1 MLLASLFL
9 LLLKLLLVYCSP
21 SFRQLHLPLALL
33 QVFFLL
39 PKRVILANDERHSHP
54 QQYHHQPALPVP
66 QLGCFRFGQPL
77 CCEARN
83 MSCKSMQ
90 DSGRSILSFVPRD
103 DRVREVRFGNNCIG
117 KVVLPNFVSL
127 NERGVQI
134 LHQLGQR
141 EHFGLYSG
149 RRRKNVATFTDF
161 DVPEE
166 EETVIQFGSEAQMR
180 ERMDDDQSE
189 EDEKHSPIVR
199 YSLLS
204 RYLPLRI
211 VKRRIRV
218 PNKVSQSAQP
228 EEWTASEPWRMNIL
242 MEANMDCF
250 CDQFCTDY
258 GDCCANYA
266 QACPAIDCEVSEW
279 SEWTEC
285 SADDGFCGIGTR
297 GRGRAVVR
305 ERMHAGRNP
314 AGINAFLQ
322 CLTSPPWLCCLT
334 TSTTAPEGRGGS
346 TKTTPSIQQR
356 RHGAKKE
363 ANVQYCVHYRIVWLN
378 QECTDEKRWKSKLR
392 PGNVI
397 CAECQPEAQFHRSVS
412 RCASDLEDGHSGFWK
427 LIGPKY
433 CYGIWHRLYSSGSSP
448 PSSDCKCDK
457 RFPQLSPF
465 LLFVPL
471 LFQRLFHQLAQQ
483 CQIEYCSHLLLAD
496 YSPFTHP
503 IAPYF
508 NF

>member
-1 MLLASLFL
+1 
-9 LLLKLLLVYCSP
+9 
-21 SFRQLHLPLALL
+21 
-33 QVFFLL
+33 
-39 PKRVILANDERHSHP
+39 
-54 QQYHHQPALPVP
+54 
-66 QLGCFRFGQPL
+66 
-77 CCEARN
+77 

-90 DSGRSILSFVPRD
+90 EDSGKSILRD

-134 LHQLGQR
+134 LHKLGQR

-218 PNKVSQSAQP
+218 PNKVSQGAQP
-228 EEWTASEPWRMNIL
+228 KEWTASEPWRMNIL
-242 MEANMDCF
+242 METNMDCF

-266 QACPAIDCEVSEW
+266 QACPAINCEVSE
-279 SEWTEC
+279 C
-285 SADDGFCGIGTR
+285 QRVFAMFD
-297 GRGRAVVR
+297 
-305 ERMHAGRNP
+305 
-314 AGINAFLQ
+314 
-322 CLTSPPWLCCLT
+322 LT
-334 TSTTAPEGRGGS
+334 TVALLLDYQYDSSRRSLPSTFFTQQQQNLLGREGS
-346 TKTTPSIQQR
+346 TKMTPSIQQR
-356 RHGAKKE
+356 RHGAERE

-378 QECTDEKRWKSKLR
+378 QECTDEKRWRSKLS
-392 PGNVI
+392 PGN
-397 CAECQPEAQFHRSVS
+397 
-412 RCASDLEDGHSGFWK
+412 ASDLRRVSNLEDGQSGFWK

-465 LLFVPL
+465 LLV
-471 LFQRLFHQLAQQ
+471 
-483 CQIEYCSHLLLAD
+483 
-496 YSPFTHP
+496 
-503 IAPYF
+503 
-508 NF
+508 